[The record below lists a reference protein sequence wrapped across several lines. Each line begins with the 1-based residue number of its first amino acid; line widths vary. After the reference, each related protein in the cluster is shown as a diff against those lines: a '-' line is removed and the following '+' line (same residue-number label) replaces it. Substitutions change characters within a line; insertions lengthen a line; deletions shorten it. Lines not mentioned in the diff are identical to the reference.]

1 MYAAFVKTMTQ
12 NLKKSALKF
21 FNLLVVLGINV
32 LIMKKVALKFLKAKV
47 LIYKG
52 MNLMNVN
59 IKLLMKSLK

>member
-21 FNLLVVLGINV
+21 FNSLVVLGINV
-32 LIMKKVALKFLKAKV
+32 LIMKKVAIKFLKAKV